1 MKLIHTL
8 IALVATAPLLSAQY
22 VVTDPVSDVLAEEMH
37 LEDIAKWVQS
47 LENQVQQIN
56 TLTQQLQ
63 QVQAYVKAFG
73 DPEKLLSIVGA
84 DQLISSLQQSGV
96 GQTIGE
102 IQKVANGV
110 QALSYNA
117 QGLYQSLGSTFQTPT
132 GAQVPRAEELYRKFG
147 AIQQGSQNFQSVTD
161 DVHTRRE
168 SLRQN
173 IATTTQQLQS
183 ATTDAETQKL
193 TGVLVGQSA
202 ELAAVDR
209 EIDQAAAQ
217 VATQDIENRADRERQ
232 EQGRREERQAQM
244 EEGFRRYSE
253 TFQIDASAPAVPAR
267 R

>member
-1 MKLIHTL
+1 MKLILSL
-8 IALVATAPLLSAQY
+8 IAFVATSPLLSAQY
-22 VVTDPVSDVLAEEMH
+22 VVTNPVSDVLSETMH
-37 LEDIAKWVQS
+37 LEDLAKWVES
-47 LENQVQQIN
+47 INNQVQQIN

-84 DQLISSLQQSGV
+84 DQLIGSLQQSGV

-102 IQKVANGV
+102 IRQLANGV
-110 QALSYNA
+110 EALSYNA
-117 QGLYQSLGSTFQTPT
+117 NGLYQSLGSTFQTPT
-132 GAQVPRAEELYRKFG
+132 GAQVPRLEELYRKFG
-147 AIQQGSQNFQSVTD
+147 AIQQGAQNFQTVTD
-161 DVHTRRE
+161 DVLSRRE
-168 SLRQN
+168 ALRQS

-232 EQGRREERQAQM
+232 EQARREERQAQM
-244 EEGFRRYSE
+244 EEGFRRYNE
-253 TFQIDASAPAVPAR
+253 TFQIDASAPAFPAR